1 MIELE
6 NKIEHWLIKI
16 FNLSALLRFTI
27 KKLIIKK
34 LILDWWNESIEEFSA
49 RKCYVITLRNIFNL
63 QYFL

>member
-34 LILDWWNESIEEFSA
+34 LIDWWNESIEKFSA

-63 QYFL
+63 QYIL